1 MASSS
6 PTAIYD
12 PSVRDE
18 KYQGNFAKYVV
29 DLHDSKAT
37 FNFCGGMMFQLVLS
51 DKLRERLSAA
61 AAGKGSPLVVHEA
74 RHSRMSS
81 LSTYKKNS
89 AADDAS
95 IFHGREV
102 RNVAGAAGGMGFVL
116 HLSDSSE
123 DDPEGWSPEER
134 DDYDGWGHD
143 GGRPWRKLK
152 QWEDEGVTN
161 FREKFGGKAYGLHH
175 RCFWHL
181 DNKNRLWL
189 SAEDGCEG
197 FAAHRYV

>member
-1 MASSS
+1 MAS
-6 PTAIYD
+6 TAIYD
-12 PSVRDE
+12 PTVRDE
-18 KYQGNFAKYVV
+18 TYQGNFARYVV

-51 DKLRERLSAA
+51 DKLRARLSAA
-61 AAGKGSPLVVHEA
+61 ASGKGSPLVVHDA
-74 RHSRMSS
+74 KHPKMST
-81 LSTYKKNS
+81 LATYKKDS
-89 AADDAS
+89 AADNSA

-102 RNVAGAAGGMGFVL
+102 RNVAGAAGGMGFVM

-152 QWEDEGVTN
+152 QWEDEGVAG

-175 RCFWHL
+175 RCFWHV
-181 DNKNRLWL
+181 DAKNRLWL

-197 FAAHRYV
+197 YAAHRWV